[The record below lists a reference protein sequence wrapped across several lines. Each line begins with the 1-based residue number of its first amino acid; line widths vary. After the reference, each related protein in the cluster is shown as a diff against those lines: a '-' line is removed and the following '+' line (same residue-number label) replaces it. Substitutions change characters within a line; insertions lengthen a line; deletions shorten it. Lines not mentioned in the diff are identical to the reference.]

1 MAVLVQLA
9 LTIILIWHLRQGAGA
24 AIAALI
30 VFAVISLAGYT
41 ALVWTRLDLWTLCF
55 CGAFLRRCLKLGLV
69 YLASSVSV
77 VLNDTGV
84 IVLLGLLGAPT
95 SDIGICAVACSLL
108 IHIELVPQTV
118 ANVLLPHFSNDRENI
133 AQRTPSIFRQ
143 ALICSAFSIPAL
155 AAMGLPVLLIIFG
168 RQYAMSVLLVLMA
181 LPGTIAAGA
190 GRILEVHLNVL
201 ERPQYGLLAGCVRLG
216 LLFALTVVAYRIA
229 GLPGIGLAVMISRM
243 AWLLVLVYF
252 FLPMTQTPLRE
263 LLPRRTDLKSFLNST
278 AESLLRFGRSAQW
291 RMC

>member
-1 MAVLVQLA
+1 
-9 LTIILIWHLRQGAGA
+9 
-24 AIAALI
+24 
-30 VFAVISLAGYT
+30 
-41 ALVWTRLDLWTLCF
+41 
-55 CGAFLRRCLKLGLV
+55 
-69 YLASSVSV
+69 
-77 VLNDTGV
+77 
-84 IVLLGLLGAPT
+84 
-95 SDIGICAVACSLL
+95 
-108 IHIELVPQTV
+108 
-118 ANVLLPHFSNDRENI
+118 
-133 AQRTPSIFRQ
+133 
-143 ALICSAFSIPAL
+143 
-155 AAMGLPVLLIIFG
+155 
-168 RQYAMSVLLVLMA
+168 MSVLLVLMA

-263 LLPRRTDLKSFLNST
+263 LLPRRADLKSFLNST